1 MALLDFIQRLLGLQ
15 KPSAT
20 TAKERLQLVLAH
32 DRSDLNPELLDQMRR
47 EILEVVQKYVEIDL
61 EGGEVSLATEDRVTA
76 LVANLPIR
84 RARVKPLSIPTAE
97 QPPAPPPPAAHS
109 EAGIASEAT
118 PAEGGISETAQAE
131 EGAAGRGRREDV
143 GKGEVAQGLES
154 LVDSLEGGLPPE
166 TPDGPSTLGTESD
179 G

>member
-32 DRSDLNPELLDQMRR
+32 DRSDLNPELLEQMRK
-47 EILEVVQKYVEIDL
+47 EILQVVQKYVEIDL

-84 RARVKPLSIPTAE
+84 RARAIPLPQPLESSSAP
-97 QPPAPPPPAAHS
+97 QPPVGGQELEEVSKGGESPEAEAPKANQDIPPPL
-109 EAGIASEAT
+109 G
-118 PAEGGISETAQAE
+118 SET
-131 EGAAGRGRREDV
+131 ED
-143 GKGEVAQGLES
+143 S
-154 LVDSLEGGLPPE
+154 
-166 TPDGPSTLGTESD
+166 
-179 G
+179 